1 MQIRSLSSFKN
12 SLQQQCQLQLQFAT
26 LPPPPQLIFAVMAS
40 PEVLKKAGRN
50 YLDTPEQMNLV
61 ELMCEFVEAMNPGLT
76 LSKKPQ
82 ILKDRDLTGELKD
95 IWSAVQNFRDKE
107 KAGVSDIVVYTEFG
121 PESAASPPL
130 RPSIDIFAPSD
141 HSHHSQQQQSQQ
153 NCENNGHID
162 ELESTENSIN
172 IDENNELHPRNDD
185 INVVDE
191 CETTNGKS
199 SNKSSGEN
207 DEENNAVVVIEK
219 LSLGDNCAGSKK
231 SKNSNSNNFNNENET
246 SEKLVKVQNQKN
258 KESHQH
264 HFFPKFLTSSKD
276 KDKDKDKDTKE
287 KEKEKD
293 ESSQETKVKTKK
305 SLNFFR
311 RNKTTSSTSSPT
323 HVAAATTT
331 TSSNQQQQ
339 QQKSDAE

>member
-1 MQIRSLSSFKN
+1 MQIRSLSSLKN
-12 SLQQQCQLQLQFAT
+12 SLHHPQQQQQQPTTTTTHLT
-26 LPPPPQLIFAVMAS
+26 FAVMAS

-50 YLDTPEQMNLV
+50 CPETPEQMNLV

-121 PESAASPPL
+121 PESSRAFTEQTYADSHHHPLPCDSNGHEIEDELDSPDK
-130 RPSIDIFAPSD
+130 SIDNDNKEEEI
-141 HSHHSQQQQSQQ
+141 HNILQS
-153 NCENNGHID
+153 EH
-162 ELESTENSIN
+162 
-172 IDENNELHPRNDD
+172 
-185 INVVDE
+185 V
-191 CETTNGKS
+191 ETTATNGTK
-199 SNKSSGEN
+199 NKSSQES
-207 DEENNAVVVIEK
+207 EEQSGAVVVIEK
-219 LSLGDNCAGSKK
+219 LSLDDNAGSKK
-231 SKNSNSNNFNNENET
+231 SKNSNNINENES

-258 KESHQH
+258 QSHQH

-276 KDKDKDKDTKE
+276 KDTKERE

-293 ESSQETKVKTKK
+293 ESSSEAKVKTKK

-311 RNKTTSSTSSPT
+311 RNKTTSTTGSPT
-323 HVAAATTT
+323 HATATTT
-331 TSSNQQQQ
+331 TTTSVSP
-339 QQKSDAE
+339 QKNDAD

>member
-1 MQIRSLSSFKN
+1 MQIRSLSSLKN
-12 SLQQQCQLQLQFAT
+12 SLHHPHQQQQQQHQQPTAT
-26 LPPPPQLIFAVMAS
+26 HLTFAVMAS

-50 YLDTPEQMNLV
+50 CPETPEQMNLV

-107 KAGVSDIVVYTEFG
+107 KAGASDIVVYTEFG
-121 PESAASPPL
+121 PESSRNYTEQTYVDHPL
-130 RPSIDIFAPSD
+130 PCDSNMIDS
-141 HSHHSQQQQSQQ
+141 
-153 NCENNGHID
+153 NGHETD
-162 ELESTENSIN
+162 ELDSPDKSVDNNDNKEVETHN
-172 IDENNELHPRNDD
+172 IFQNEH
-185 INVVDE
+185 VE
-191 CETTNGKS
+191 TTTTTNGTKIKS
-199 SNKSSGEN
+199 SQEC
-207 DEENNAVVVIEK
+207 EEEGGAVVVIEK
-219 LSLGDNCAGSKK
+219 LSLGDNAGSKK
-231 SKNSNSNNFNNENET
+231 SKNSNNINENES

-258 KESHQH
+258 QSHQH

-276 KDKDKDKDTKE
+276 KDTKERE

-293 ESSQETKVKTKK
+293 ESSSETKVKTKK

-323 HVAAATTT
+323 HTPAAATTATT
-331 TSSNQQQQ
+331 TSVSP
-339 QQKSDAE
+339 QKNDAD